1 MLYENPG
8 LLEVPSVFPA
18 IYTTAGLVRL
28 SQFNGLNPARLT
40 RLISGWTSPW
50 LAQKPWQFPKESRTC
65 ASAPELPCPLSLHLL
80 TSTPSSRLCLG
91 TIFIGKPFWLFQN
104 PPRLGSSAYAFS
116 LPIPAYKLLASLRA
130 KTTTLDLRMP
140 NSQAHTGGTLV
151 GVWPHSHSL
160 LTQRSSR
167 VSSNKTRN
175 SLCQDTFTETKA
187 YHRLNTCQPFQ
198 KCHHA
203 LSPMFSIDYTF

>member
-1 MLYENPG
+1 M
-8 LLEVPSVFPA
+8 
-18 IYTTAGLVRL
+18 
-28 SQFNGLNPARLT
+28 
-40 RLISGWTSPW
+40 
-50 LAQKPWQFPKESRTC
+50 
-65 ASAPELPCPLSLHLL
+65 PCPLSLHLL
-80 TSTPSSRLCLG
+80 TSMPSSRLCLG

-130 KTTTLDLRMP
+130 KTTTLDLCMP
-140 NSQAHTGGTLV
+140 NSQARTEGTLM

-160 LTQRSSR
+160 LTQRSSG

-175 SLCQDTFTETKA
+175 SLCQDTFIDTKA

-198 KCHHA
+198 KCHQA
-203 LSPMFSIDYTF
+203 LSPMFSIGYTFLFTLSRPQGFSWEMWTVVTIKHWRSLLSASSLEIRHWK